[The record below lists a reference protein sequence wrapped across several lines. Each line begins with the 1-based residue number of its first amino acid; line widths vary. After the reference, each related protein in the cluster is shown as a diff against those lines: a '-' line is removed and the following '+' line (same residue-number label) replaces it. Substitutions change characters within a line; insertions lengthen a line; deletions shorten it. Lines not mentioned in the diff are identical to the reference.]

1 MLRLALAAGSRSA
14 DDGKEHEERL
24 VTVLILLPEI
34 KAFPPE
40 AKFLFTMINYATYLL
55 IDFLVSESNV
65 RRHVHPMLAAYDGP
79 CVAGC
84 AGRRQPI
91 ATIVLRRLRPV
102 ATIGFPVRP

>member
-1 MLRLALAAGSRSA
+1 MLLCQGDSSLQTWHTCHVLLRLALAAGSRSA

-55 IDFLVSESNV
+55 IDFL
-65 RRHVHPMLAAYDGP
+65 
-79 CVAGC
+79 AG
-84 AGRRQPI
+84 GLK
-91 ATIVLRRLRPV
+91 VM
-102 ATIGFPVRP
+102 